1 MHTVCSRGKPNMRL
15 VRKDCSPVLQA
26 LMHEGIAFEPE
37 HRPSFAELAQRFC
50 PLDVFLAK
58 HLQVNKEVKLI
69 EIELVFFFR
78 VSLHVNSSCEIFPRP
93 SA

>member
-1 MHTVCSRGKPNMRL
+1 MRL

-58 HLQVNKEVKLI
+58 HLQVNKEVKLLDI
-69 EIELVFFFR
+69 EFSFFFQTFYI
-78 VSLHVNSSCEIFPRP
+78 C
-93 SA
+93 